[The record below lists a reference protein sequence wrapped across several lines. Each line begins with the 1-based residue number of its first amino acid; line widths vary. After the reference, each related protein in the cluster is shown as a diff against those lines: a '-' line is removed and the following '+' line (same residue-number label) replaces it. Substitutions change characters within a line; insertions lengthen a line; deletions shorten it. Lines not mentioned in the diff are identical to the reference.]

1 MEHLITNHR
10 HYRDFTIIPNEL
22 LQREDLSFFSRG
34 LLCYLLSLPDDWRI
48 NVSVISDK
56 FQESERKILVSL
68 KELIELGYCKRDPRR
83 IDGKLAGQHY
93 FITDIPFD
101 FSDPSKNE
109 GAAKQQNS
117 RPAEIPAPQKNE
129 GAEKEYSL
137 FDKEDIEI
145 NKEKSK
151 NTRERFCLFENS
163 KFFDIDAFKA
173 ALQDEA
179 EAGIDVE
186 YYYYAVKDWS
196 ASKGAKKYDWIATAR
211 NFMRGDTDT
220 KRLHTIQDDDNAN
233 MIQYLKDMAEL

>member
-22 LQREDLSFFSRG
+22 LQREDLSIFSRG
-34 LLCYLLSLPDDWRI
+34 LLCYLLSLPEDWRI
-48 NVSVISDK
+48 NVSVLSEK

-68 KELIELGYCKRDPRR
+68 KELIELGYCKREPRR

-101 FSDPSKNE
+101 FSAPQKND
-109 GAAKQQNS
+109 GAATQQNS

-173 ALQDEA
+173 ALRDEA

-211 NFMRGDTDT
+211 NFMRGDTDA
-220 KRLHTIQDDDNAN
+220 KRLHTIQDNDNAN

>member
-10 HYRDFTIIPNEL
+10 HYRDFTNIPNEL
-22 LQREDLSFFSRG
+22 LQREDLSIFSRG

-48 NVSVISDK
+48 NVSVISEK

-68 KELIELGYCKRDPRR
+68 KELIELGYCKREPRR
-83 IDGKLAGQHY
+83 VDGKLAGQHY

-101 FSDPSKNE
+101 FSVPPKNE
-109 GAAKQQNS
+109 GTATPQNS
-117 RPAEIPAPQKNE
+117 RPTEIPAPQKNE

-151 NTRERFCLFENS
+151 STRERFCIFENS

-173 ALQDEA
+173 ALRDEA

-211 NFMRGDTDT
+211 NFMRGDADT
-220 KRLHTIQDDDNAN
+220 NRLHKVQDDDNAN